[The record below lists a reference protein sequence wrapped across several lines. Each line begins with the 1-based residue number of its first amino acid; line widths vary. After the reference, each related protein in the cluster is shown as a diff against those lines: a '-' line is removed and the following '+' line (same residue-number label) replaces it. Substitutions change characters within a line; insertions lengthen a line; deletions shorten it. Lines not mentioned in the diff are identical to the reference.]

1 MMPGSNGLPDPTNI
15 QLLVG
20 GASNPVDLETGPGGD
35 VFYAD
40 LEGGTIQRISYAGSS
55 SGGSCSAN
63 SFRAQYFN
71 NTTLTGSPIV
81 DRCETTINNDW
92 GTGSPAPGVNADGF
106 SVSWDGQ
113 FDFAAGTYT
122 FSATGDDGIRVFV
135 DATKVIDG
143 WKDQSATTY
152 TAPLTLTAGSHEV
165 RVEYYDNTVD
175 AVAKASWQLTSS
187 GGGGGGTCSGQFD
200 AQYFNNTTLSG
211 TPVVEQCETAINYD
225 WGTGSPAAGVNAD
238 NFSVRWSGQFNFA
251 AGGYTFSATADD
263 GIRVYVDGNLVI
275 DKWIDSSATAYT
287 ATTTLTAGTH
297 AVKVEYYDHTVDAVA
312 KVSWQQTST
321 AGAPT
326 AVIDSPASTLTYAV
340 GDPISF
346 SGHATDPTDG
356 TLPASALTW
365 TLIIHHCPSA
375 GNCHTHTVQSWPGV
389 ASGSFSAPD
398 HGYPSYLELQLTA
411 TDSGGTSSTTSVQLN
426 PKTVALSF
434 ASTPSGLSITVNA
447 AASTTPFTQTVIAKS
462 SNSISAP
469 TPQTLGGNSYTFS
482 SWSDGGAAT
491 HNIVAS
497 AATTYTATYTGQ
509 VTATAPVNKS
519 LPLVSGTA
527 RVGRSI
533 STSNGTWTGT
543 APIGF
548 TYQWALLRQRREQL
562 RLDRRRHDV
571 DLLNQEHRPVAPP
584 AFAGDRQEHR
594 GLGERHL
601 GGDRRRRRPLSDPG
615 SGAAGSLRGPGE
627 L

>member
-1 MMPGSNGLPDPTNI
+1 M
-15 QLLVG
+15 V
-20 GASNPVDLETGPGGD
+20 AAAPV
-35 VFYAD
+35 
-40 LEGGTIQRISYAGSS
+40 
-55 SGGSCSAN
+55 
-63 SFRAQYFN
+63 
-71 NTTLTGSPIV
+71 
-81 DRCETTINNDW
+81 
-92 GTGSPAPGVNADGF
+92 
-106 SVSWDGQ
+106 
-113 FDFAAGTYT
+113 
-122 FSATGDDGIRVFV
+122 
-135 DATKVIDG
+135 
-143 WKDQSATTY
+143 
-152 TAPLTLTAGSHEV
+152 
-165 RVEYYDNTVD
+165 
-175 AVAKASWQLTSS
+175 
-187 GGGGGGTCSGQFD
+187 SGQFD

-497 AATTYTATYTGQ
+497 AATTYTATYTGARR
-509 VTATAPVNKS
+509 VLLVR
-519 LPLVSGTA
+519 LVSS
-527 RVGRSI
+527 RR
-533 STSNGTWTGT
+533 STSTT
-543 APIGF
+543 
-548 TYQWALLRQRREQL
+548 RRCQ
-562 RLDRRRHDV
+562 D
-571 DLLNQEHRPVAPP
+571 
-584 AFAGDRQEHR
+584 AG
-594 GLGERHL
+594 G
-601 GGDRRRRRPLSDPG
+601 
-615 SGAAGSLRGPGE
+615 
-627 L
+627 